1 MIHIIEFRIFNIKI
15 SQKNQQEK
23 ISILRDANENMKKE
37 YNFKISEV
45 WMRLILKLIKRMTS
59 YLISRT
65 TIVSRIVI

>member
-1 MIHIIEFRIFNIKI
+1 
-15 SQKNQQEK
+15 
-23 ISILRDANENMKKE
+23 MKKE

-65 TIVSRIVI
+65 TIVSRIVIQNQNWILILEILKSDAISERR